1 MRRTLAVLV
10 TTVCVTAWAGI
21 AAAQS
26 GGAVSGVVR
35 DTSGGV
41 LPGATVVLTN
51 VDRQQRREAVT
62 TAAGIYNF
70 AFVPAGDYTIG
81 IDMQGFKAF
90 IRQNVRVN
98 LGGAVVVDAAL
109 ELGTLSETVTVAAEA
124 PQLQLT
130 TSSLG
135 SAVESKMLNGVPL
148 SSRNFTQILAL
159 SPGVSSEVANAGSF
173 GRNSVNISAN
183 GARPWDN
190 SVVLNGLGAD
200 NPMSQGFDDTQ
211 DKTGIPVPAPDA
223 IEEFKVQTG
232 LYDAEYGK
240 QGGAVVNIATKSG
253 GAAFHGSAYEFLRDD
268 ALNANEFFRN
278 RAGLPTAKL
287 LQNQYGGSAGGPLAG
302 RKAFFFLS
310 YQGTKQ
316 TNGVASAATRNT
328 FLPILGD
335 RTASTLGRRYAGQA
349 GVFGGVGV
357 APDGSN
363 INPIALRVLNAKL
376 PNGQY
381 VIPDPQIVLP
391 NGTGFSA
398 LSDPATFTENQIV
411 ANIDLN
417 LGPSQRLAIKT
428 FAASL
433 PSDLPFSLS
442 SNVFGFG
449 EHDDK
454 KNVNLAALHTWT
466 VNASTVNELRVGYTR
481 ADMNQRPIEP
491 MNASDIGMVQ
501 AVNEYPSIPQIRV
514 TGMFTIGPDINND
527 QRVLIQQL
535 EIADTVSRIVGRH
548 DLRLGGTINPVR
560 VERHEV
566 FEKRG
571 TMTFNSFP
579 DFLLGMSGAQ
589 NGTAFSN
596 VGSSAVANGREYNH
610 PRFFNYALFAQD
622 DFRVNERLALNIG
635 LRYQFNGQQSDGD
648 GLQANFDKNLFP
660 ASGPPA
666 GGTLAGLLLPANSTV
681 PVPAGVT
688 KLDSNALVYGQNHH
702 GFSPR
707 LGFTWRPIAER
718 RNLVVRAGYGI
729 FWSAVAGTIAEQ
741 IFVNQPFYVTIT
753 GGGSNFPDATFQNP
767 YPAVPQLSQFPI
779 YTPVT
784 VGGNRV
790 MFTLDP
796 NIKQPYTQEYSANMQ
811 MEVRGILYE
820 LAYVGSRTA
829 NIIAF
834 VRPNQAQI
842 ASPDHP
848 INGQTTN
855 TLQNLSLRVPIL
867 GFAPTAISESESNY
881 SGHYDSA
888 QFSARKRYGNG
899 VTFSGAYTWSR
910 SVDNVSANAGGRNQP
925 LGGFRGDYYNPDSN
939 IGPSDFDRTHRFVA
953 SWLYEIPGFRRSRA
967 ATRAL
972 LAGWSISGVGTLQSG
987 LPYSIIDTRAATI
1000 VGANGYAQLSPVA
1013 DPGSAELSGRPQDR
1027 LNAYFDTTRFTAP
1040 PQIGNGTGFGNAPR
1054 NFLRGPGQANFD
1066 MALVKRFAIGSARD
1080 LEFRSEFFNIFN
1092 TPQFG
1097 LPGNAASTPSTFGV
1111 ISTTVVSPR
1120 IVQLAVRYRF

>member
-1 MRRTLAVLV
+1 MKWVFAVMV
-10 TTVCVTAWAGI
+10 AAIGVAASSGS

-26 GGAVSGVVR
+26 GGGVSGVVR

-51 VDRQQRREAVT
+51 VDSQQKREAVT
-62 TAAGIYNF
+62 TAAGLYNF
-70 AFVPAGDYTIG
+70 AFVPAGDYVVSV
-81 IDMQGFKAF
+81 DLPGFKGF
-90 IRQNVRVN
+90 VRQNVRVN
-98 LGGAVVVDAAL
+98 LGGTVVVDAAL
-109 ELGTLSETVTVAAEA
+109 ELGTLSETVTVAAQA

-135 SAVESKMLNGVPL
+135 TAVESKMLNGVPL

-159 SPGVSSEVANAGSF
+159 SPGVASDVANAGSF

-240 QGGAVVNIATKSG
+240 QGGAVVNIATKAG
-253 GAAFHGSAYEFLRDD
+253 GASFHGSAYEFFRDD

-287 LQNQYGGSAGGPLAG
+287 SQNQYGGSLGGPLVG
-302 RKAFFFLS
+302 KKAFFFLS

-316 TNGVASAATRNT
+316 DNGVAGAATRNT
-328 FLPILGD
+328 FLPLLGD
-335 RTASTLGRRYAGQA
+335 RTAATLGRLYGGQV
-349 GVFGGVGV
+349 GVFGGVPV
-357 APDGSN
+357 ARDGSN
-363 INPIALRVLNAKL
+363 INPIALRVLNAQI
-376 PNGQY
+376 NGQY

-398 LSDPATFTENQIV
+398 LSSPATFTENQLV
-411 ANIDLN
+411 ANVDVN
-417 LGPSQRLAIKT
+417 LGGSQRLALKT
-428 FAASL
+428 FAAKL
-433 PSDLPFSLS
+433 PSTLPFSLS

-449 EHDDK
+449 ENDDK
-454 KNVNLAALHTWT
+454 ANVNLAALHTWT
-466 VNASTVNELRVGYTR
+466 LNSSTVNELRIGYTH
-481 ADMNQRPIEP
+481 ADMNQKPIEP
-491 MNASDIGMVQ
+491 LNATDIGMVQ
-501 AVNEYPSIPQIRV
+501 AVNEYSSIPQIRV

-527 QRVLIQQL
+527 QRVLIKQL
-535 EIADTVSRIVGRH
+535 EVADTVSKIVGRH
-548 DLRLGGTINPVR
+548 DLRLGGTLNPVR

-622 DFRVNERLALNIG
+622 DFRVSERMALNIG

-648 GLQANFDKNLFP
+648 GLQANFDKALFP
-660 ASGPPA
+660 ASGPPP

-688 KLDSNALVYGQNHH
+688 KLDSNPLVYSQNHH

-707 LGFTWRPIAER
+707 LGFTWRPIAEMQ
-718 RNLVVRAGYGI
+718 NVVVRGGYGV

-741 IFVNQPFYVTIT
+741 IFVNQPFYATIT
-753 GGGSNFPDATFQNP
+753 GGGSSFPDATFQNP
-767 YPAVPQLSQFPI
+767 YPAVPQLAEFPI

-796 NIKQPYTQEYSANMQ
+796 NIDQPYTQEYSGNVQTEMH
-811 MEVRGILYE
+811 GILYE
-820 LAYVGSRTA
+820 VAYVGSRTA

-834 VRPNQAQI
+834 VRPNQAQL
-842 ASPDHP
+842 ATVAEP

-867 GFAPTAISESESNY
+867 GFAPTAISESQSNY
-881 SGHYDSA
+881 SSHYNSL
-888 QFSARKRYGNG
+888 QLSARKRYGNG
-899 VTFSGAYTWSR
+899 LTFSGAYTWSR
-910 SVDNVSANAGGRNQP
+910 SIDNVSASSGGRNQP
-925 LGGFRGDYYNPDSN
+925 LGSFRGDYYNPDSN
-939 IGPSDFDRTHRFVA
+939 IGPSDFDRTHRFVG
-953 SWLYEIPGFRRSRA
+953 SWLYDIPGFRESSA
-967 ATRAL
+967 AVKAL
-972 LAGWSISGVGTLQSG
+972 LAGWSVSGVGTVQSG
-987 LPYSIIDTRAATI
+987 LPYSTIDTRAGTI
-1000 VGANGYAQLSPVA
+1000 VGANGYAQLATGV
-1013 DPGSAELSGRPQDR
+1013 DPESVDLSGRTQDR
-1027 LNAYFDTTRFTAP
+1027 LNAYFDTTKFAAP
-1040 PQIGNGTGFGNAPR
+1040 PVVGNGTGFGNAPR
-1054 NFLRGPGQANFD
+1054 NFLRGPGQVNFD
-1066 MALVKRFAIGSARD
+1066 LAVVKRLSIASPND

-1120 IVQLAVRYRF
+1120 IIQLALRYHF

>member
-1 MRRTLAVLV
+1 MKQTVSLVAFILILTLWSRA
-10 TTVCVTAWAGI
+10 AG
-21 AAAQS
+21 AQS
-26 GGAVSGVVR
+26 GGSVSGVVK
-35 DTSGGV
+35 DASGGV

-51 VDRQQRREAVT
+51 VASQQKQEALT
-62 TAAGIYNF
+62 TEAGVYNF
-70 AFVPAGDYTIG
+70 AFVPAGDYTVSV
-81 IDMQGFKAF
+81 DMQGFKTF
-90 IRQNVRVN
+90 LRSVRVN
-98 LGGAVVVDAAL
+98 LGGAVVVDVAL
-109 ELGTLSETVTVAAEA
+109 EIGTMSETVTVAGDA

-135 SAVESKMLNGVPL
+135 SSVESQLLNGVPL

-159 SPGVSSEVANAGSF
+159 SPGVSSDVANAGSF

-190 SVVLNGLGAD
+190 TVVLNGLGAD

-253 GAAFHGSAYEFLRDD
+253 GSAYHGSAYEFLRDD

-278 RAGLPTAKL
+278 RSGLPRAKL
-287 LQNQYGGSAGGPLAG
+287 AQNQYGVSTGGPLI
-302 RKAFFFLS
+302 RRNLFFFLS

-328 FLPILGD
+328 FLPVLGD
-335 RTASTLGRRYAGQA
+335 RGTAALGRLYGGQA
-349 GVFGGVGV
+349 GVFGGVRV
-357 APDGSN
+357 AADGSN

-381 VIPDPQIVLP
+381 VIPEPQLVLP

-398 LSDPATFTENQIV
+398 LSSPATFTENQLV
-411 ANIDLN
+411 ANVDVNITAT
-417 LGPSQRLAIKT
+417 QRLMIKT
-428 FAASL
+428 FTASL
-433 PSDLPFSLS
+433 PSELPFSLS
-442 SNVFGFG
+442 SSVFGFG
-449 EHDDK
+449 ERDEK
-454 KNVNLAALHTWT
+454 KNINLAALHTFT
-466 VNASTVNELRVGYTR
+466 VNATTVNELRVGYSR
-481 ADMNQRPIEP
+481 SDMNQKPVEP
-491 MNASDIGMVQ
+491 LNASEIGMIQ

-535 EIADTVSRIVGRH
+535 EVSDTLSKIVGRH
-548 DLRLGGTINPVR
+548 GLRFGGTLNPVR

-622 DFRVNERLALNIG
+622 DFRMSERFALNLG
-635 LRYQFNGQQSDGD
+635 LRYQFNGHQSDGD
-648 GLQANFDKNLFP
+648 GLQANFDKTLFP
-660 ASGPPA
+660 QSGPPPQ
-666 GGTLAGLLLPANSTV
+666 GTLAGLLLPANSTV
-681 PVPAGVT
+681 PVPPGVT
-688 KLDSNALVYGQNHH
+688 KLDSKVLVYQNNTH

-707 LGFTWRPIAER
+707 LGFTWRPVASR
-718 RNLVVRAGYGI
+718 QNLVLRGGYGV

-741 IFVNQPFYVTIT
+741 IFVNQPFYATIT
-753 GGGSNFPDATFQNP
+753 GGGSSFPDATFQNP
-767 YPAVPQLSQFPI
+767 YPAVPQLGQFPL

-784 VGGNRV
+784 LGGNRV

-796 NIKQPYTQEYSANMQ
+796 NVKQPYTQEYSGNMQ
-811 MEVRGILYE
+811 TEIRGVLYE
-820 LAYVGSRTA
+820 VAYVGSRTA

-834 VRPNQAQI
+834 VRPNQAQL
-842 ASPDHP
+842 ASPEHP
-848 INGQTTN
+848 IHGETTN

-867 GFAPTAISESESNY
+867 GFAPTAISESQSNY
-881 SGHYDSA
+881 SGHYHSV
-888 QFSARKRYGNG
+888 QFSVRKRYSSGL
-899 VTFSGAYTWSR
+899 TFSGAYTLSR
-910 SVDNVSANAGGRNQP
+910 SIDNVSANSGGRNQP
-925 LGGFRGDYYNPDSN
+925 LGSFRGDYYNPDSN
-939 IGPSDFDRTHRFVA
+939 TGPSDFDRTHRFVA
-953 SWLYEIPGFRRSRA
+953 SWLYEIPGFRQSHGA
-967 ATRAL
+967 VKASL
-972 LAGWSISGVGTLQSG
+972 DGWSVSGVGTVQSG
-987 LPYSIIDTRAATI
+987 LPFSIIDTRGGTI
-1000 VGANGYAQLSPVA
+1000 VGANSYAQLASSVDVDA
-1013 DPGSAELSGRPQDR
+1013 IGGSGRTQDR
-1027 LNAYFDTTRFTAP
+1027 LNGYFDTAAFTTP

-1054 NFLRGPGQANFD
+1054 NLLRGPGQVNFD
-1066 MALVKRFAIGSARD
+1066 LALVKTFSVVAERNV
-1080 LEFRSEFFNIFN
+1080 EFRAEFFNIFN

-1097 LPGNAASTPSTFGV
+1097 LPGNALSTPSTFGV

-1120 IVQLAVRYRF
+1120 IIQVAVRYRF